1 MRRTLPLLAGA
12 LAFGLT
18 LTACGGTE
26 PEDSSAPSGTRSALV
41 IWADQKRAETL
52 KPLAEEWAAKNGVK
66 AEVVGIAQNQQ
77 QTFTT
82 AAQAGQGPDVMVGA
96 HDWIG
101 NLVQNGLIDPV
112 QLTPEQMSGY
122 VDVARK
128 AVTYK
133 GQVYGLPY
141 AVESLVVYRNTELVP
156 EAPETFDDLVATG
169 RRLKDAGKVKQIV
182 GFPVSQQDG
191 QSGDT
196 YHMYPLFTS
205 GGGSLFGRNAEGDPD
220 PGTLGVG
227 DPASVK
233 AFERIA
239 EFGEKGQGALKRS
252 FTSDNSTAAFAAGET
267 AFLVDGSWRLADVRK
282 AGVKYALSP
291 VPGFEGGEPARS
303 FVGVQSFFVA
313 GKGKNKAL
321 AQEFVTNALS
331 TPEAARALY
340 EAEPRT
346 PALKSLIQEE
356 LPKDPDLA
364 RFQAAAEAGEPLPSI
379 PQMVAV
385 WGPFNTLIHS
395 VVKGE
400 PVAPAV
406 KAAGE
411 AIAEQ
416 LKS

>member
-1 MRRTLPLLAGA
+1 MRRPLPLLAGA
-12 LAFGLT
+12 LAFGLL
-18 LTACGGTE
+18 LTACGGAEE
-26 PEDSSAPSGTRSALV
+26 PEDSPGSQSKLV
-41 IWADQKRAETL
+41 IWADQKRAEVL
-52 KPLAEEWAAKNGVK
+52 KPLAEDWAAKNGVK

-82 AAQAGQGPDVMVGA
+82 ASQAGQGPDVMVGA

-112 QLTPEQMSGY
+112 QLPPEQMSGY
-122 VDVARK
+122 VDIARK
-128 AVTYK
+128 AVTYQ
-133 GQVYGLPY
+133 GQVYGVPY
-141 AVESLVVYRNTELVP
+141 AVESLVVYRNTDLVP
-156 EAPETFDDLVATG
+156 EAPESFDDLVDTG
-169 RRLKDAGKVKQIV
+169 RELKAAGKVKEIA
-182 GFPVSQQDG
+182 GYPVSQQDG

-205 GGGSLFGRNAEGDPD
+205 GGGALFATTEEGYPD
-220 PGTLGVG
+220 PGELGVG
-227 DPASVK
+227 APASVK

-252 FTSDNSTAAFAAGET
+252 FTSDNATAAFAAGET
-267 AFLVDGSWRLADVRK
+267 AFLIDGSWRLTDVRK

-291 VPGFEGGEPARS
+291 VPGFEKGEPARS

-313 GKGKNKAL
+313 SKGKSKTL
-321 AQEFVTNALS
+321 AQEFVTNTLAS
-331 TPEAARALY
+331 PEVARTLY

-356 LPKDPDLA
+356 LPEDPDLA
-364 RFQAAAEAGEPLPSI
+364 QFQAAAEAGDPLPSI

-385 WGPFNTLIHS
+385 WGPFNTLIHA

-406 KAAGE
+406 EAAGE